1 MDRQDSFKGLWAPV
15 GIPNEAPTAFTWP
28 NSVHLPA
35 AHINAISQSQSAPKR
50 AVNKK
55 KAQRNILRSVTSRRA
70 LPFCQRKEI

>member
-55 KAQRNILRSVTSRRA
+55 KA
-70 LPFCQRKEI
+70 